1 MTETAKMA
9 HAAHVMAEALE
20 VLTPDQRK
28 KAIDC
33 ALMLC
38 PPEAIEPPAPPKK
51 RRRDAGT
58 TRKKAADAPLLVGQ
72 S

>member
-9 HAAHVMAEALE
+9 GAAHIIAEALE
-20 VLTPDQRK
+20 TLTPDQRK

-38 PPEAIEPPAPPKK
+38 PPEAIAPPAPPKK
-51 RRRDAGT
+51 RRSDAGT

-72 S
+72 P